1 MKKIILGIL
10 MGMVLMTT
18 SCQKENV
25 DEWTRFTTFVKEDL
39 IGHYEANPDETY
51 YEDYPVQDMTVHRN
65 ATVNIRNYSG
75 NLIEVQVVIPELLNQ
90 TFTGT
95 PNVEGYN
102 SNLLMH
108 NTSCDLILDVYKND
122 KNQIR
127 LHGSVIEMVGES
139 KIIKVFDVVK

>member
-108 NTSCDLILDVYKND
+108 NTACDLILDVYKND